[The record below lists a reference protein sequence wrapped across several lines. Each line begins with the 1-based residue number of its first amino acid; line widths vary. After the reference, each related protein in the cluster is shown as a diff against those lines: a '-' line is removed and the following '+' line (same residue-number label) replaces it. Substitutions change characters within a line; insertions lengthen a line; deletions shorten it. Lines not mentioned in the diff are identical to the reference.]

1 MCRLNLCVANLPPL
15 ESCRF
20 RYYPHIY
27 LTLTSFS
34 ILVFMHPI
42 NVLCLILC
50 GPGKQSFPEWP
61 CEGSLLGCFWGD
73 SDERCCGPRTV
84 LRTRL
89 SVSVTLSRLHHF
101 HPRLDQ
107 RVTATDGFKAGRGRG
122 FSTVLS
128 TLLQFPS
135 PQWNPAP
142 SEYVTN
148 TTYKMW
154 FWFCICLPL
163 YASSV

>member
-20 RYYPHIY
+20 RYYTHIY

-50 GPGKQSFPEWP
+50 GPGK
-61 CEGSLLGCFWGD
+61 
-73 SDERCCGPRTV
+73 TV
-84 LRTRL
+84 LSSVALRGKPVGMFLGGYANAVVPEDAL
-89 SVSVTLSRLHHF
+89 SVSVAVSRLRRLR
-101 HPRLDQ
+101 PRFDQ
-107 RVTATDGFKAGRGRG
+107 RVTATDAFKAGRGKV

-128 TLLQFPS
+128 TLSQFPS

-142 SEYVTN
+142 SKYVTN